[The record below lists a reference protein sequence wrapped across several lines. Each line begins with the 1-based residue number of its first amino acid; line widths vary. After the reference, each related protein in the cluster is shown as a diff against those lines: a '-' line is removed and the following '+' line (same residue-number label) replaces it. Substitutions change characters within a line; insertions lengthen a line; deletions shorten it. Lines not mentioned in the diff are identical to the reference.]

1 MAGTIEVASCRI
13 MVENHYYYYK
23 ENIYMKK
30 TTSADRIPKILFSG
44 QG

>member
-1 MAGTIEVASCRI
+1 MAGTIEAASCRI
-13 MVENHYYYYK
+13 MAENYYYHK
-23 ENIYMKK
+23 EDIYIK